1 MLEVGE
7 DSNFNCLAWVTVQ
20 LIKSYKTRRKILTQ
34 VISELAVALDDF

>member
-7 DSNFNCLAWVTVQ
+7 DSNF
-20 LIKSYKTRRKILTQ
+20 KSYKTRRKILTQ